1 METFVSVRQVQQI
14 GVLIELASAV
24 GFFDADTAR
33 QHHSGFDRC
42 QAERIVVAGRKRRQ
56 GGGQVVANVRVAG
69 SHDALEYGARRRRA
83 RHVVHIAQGDEQLGP
98 SRYDKG
104 SRAAC
109 REGSRSRYRP
119 RLRIV
124 HGDVAFGQLDPFDTV
139 VRGAAHQQHRS
150 IAVHYRRMKRQAGS
164 VMGSPG
170 VRRRVVADKT
180 RSQRPIRLARFAVYV
195 QLAVEHGHR
204 CAAESLG

>member
-1 METFVSVRQVQQI
+1 MRSNTGLVVEEPVTSCTSPKATNSSAPRATTK
-14 GVLIELASAV
+14 GVERPVARDPAAV
-24 GFFDADTAR
+24 TA
-33 QHHSGFDRC
+33 
-42 QAERIVVAGRKRRQ
+42 
-56 GGGQVVANVRVAG
+56 
-69 SHDALEYGARRRRA
+69 
-83 RHVVHIAQGDEQLGP
+83 
-98 SRYDKG
+98 
-104 SRAAC
+104 
-109 REGSRSRYRP
+109 P

>member
-1 METFVSVRQVQQI
+1 MRSNTGLVVEEPVTSCTSPKATNSSAPALRQR
-14 GVLIELASAV
+14 
-24 GFFDADTAR
+24 D
-33 QHHSGFDRC
+33 
-42 QAERIVVAGRKRRQ
+42 
-56 GGGQVVANVRVAG
+56 
-69 SHDALEYGARRRRA
+69 
-83 RHVVHIAQGDEQLGP
+83 
-98 SRYDKG
+98 
-104 SRAAC
+104 RAAC

-170 VRRRVVADKT
+170 VRRRIVADKT

-195 QLAVEHGHR
+195 
-204 CAAESLG
+204 

>member
-1 METFVSVRQVQQI
+1 MRSNTGLVVER
-14 GVLIELASAV
+14 AV
-24 GFFDADTAR
+24 
-33 QHHSGFDRC
+33 
-42 QAERIVVAGRKRRQ
+42 
-56 GGGQVVANVRVAG
+56 N
-69 SHDALEYGARRRRA
+69 
-83 RHVVHIAQGDEQLGP
+83 VVHIAQRRTNSSAP
-98 SRYDKG
+98 RATTKG

-124 HGDVAFGQLDPFDTV
+124 HGDVAFGQLDPFGTV

-170 VRRRVVADKT
+170 VRRRIVADKT

-195 QLAVEHGHR
+195 
-204 CAAESLG
+204 